1 MILWVPSYVTSGQRG
16 IRMSVELSARRGY
29 RPSYSLLM
37 VKIVKTDLPPNAG
50 AGRASRSASR
60 RSTRVSAKHQV
71 TIPATAFEGA
81 GLVVG
86 DRLEAKPLGAGK
98 VLLERVESS
107 VGRYAGVLTGVW
119 DKDELERLR
128 DEWD

>member
-1 MILWVPSYVTSGQRG
+1 MTKKVKNEVGTSDDASGTT
-16 IRMSVELSARRGY
+16 RR
-29 RPSYSLLM
+29 
-37 VKIVKTDLPPNAG
+37 
-50 AGRASRSASR
+50 ASR

-81 GLVVG
+81 GLAVG
-86 DRLEAKPLGAGK
+86 DRLDATPLGAGK

-107 VGRYAGVLTGVW
+107 VGRYAGALTGVW
-119 DKDELERLR
+119 DKDEVERLR